1 MTRRPKGAHEAPS
14 QPLSTSGPA
23 ATGQTSQAIAFRD
36 FDPERVDEEFVS
48 VETKVQTT
56 VDHYESAKTVSKRV
70 LEARVCV

>member
-1 MTRRPKGAHEAPS
+1 MARRPKSANEAPTQS
-14 QPLSTSGPA
+14 PTPSGPA

-56 VDHYESAKTVSKRV
+56 VEHYESAKTVSKRV